1 MSSSPQAN
9 RPVAWVTG
17 AGGMIGSY
25 LIRFAPQYATA
36 WEVKALA
43 RPDLDLTDFQTVRE
57 RFEKDQPVLVIHC
70 AAMTRTPDCQ
80 ANPALA
86 QKLNVEMTA
95 HLAELAKGI
104 QFFFFS
110 SDMVF
115 DGRKGNYDESSL
127 PNPLGVYAETKV
139 AAEKIVLS
147 NPKHTVIRTSL
158 NVGASPTRDRG
169 FNEQMIN
176 DWKRGK
182 KLRLFS
188 DEFRCPI
195 PAEVTARSTWEL
207 AAKNRTGLYHVAGRE
222 RLSRW
227 QIGQLL
233 APRWPELNPQI
244 EPCSRKEYTGA
255 PRPEDTSMNCAKA
268 QKILSFPLSGLGQWL
283 ADHPKERFES

>member
-1 MSSSPQAN
+1 MSDSPQAN

-25 LIRFAPQYATA
+25 IIRAAPQYATA
-36 WEVKALA
+36 WQVKALA
-43 RPDLDLTDFQTVRE
+43 RPDLDLTYFQAVRE
-57 RFEKDQPVLVIHC
+57 RFQKDRPALVIHC
-70 AAMTRTPDCQ
+70 AAMTRTPECQ
-80 ANPALA
+80 ANPSLA
-86 QKLNVEMTA
+86 HKVNVEVTA
-95 HLAELAKGI
+95 RLADLAKDI
-104 QFFFFS
+104 PFFFFS

-115 DGRKGNYDESSL
+115 DGRSGNYDESS
-127 PNPLGVYAETKV
+127 PTGPIGVYAETKA
-139 AAEKIVLS
+139 AAEKVVLA

-158 NVGASPTRDRG
+158 NVGVSPTRDRG

-182 KLRLFS
+182 KVRLFF

-195 PAEVTARSTWEL
+195 PAEVTARATWEL
-207 AAKNRTGLYHVAGRE
+207 ATKNKTGLYHVAGRE

-233 APRWPELNPQI
+233 APRWPELEPQI

-255 PRPEDTSMNCAKA
+255 PRPEDTSMNCSKA
-268 QKILSFPLSGLGQWL
+268 QKILSFTLSGLGEWL
-283 ADHPKERFES
+283 ADHPTERFES